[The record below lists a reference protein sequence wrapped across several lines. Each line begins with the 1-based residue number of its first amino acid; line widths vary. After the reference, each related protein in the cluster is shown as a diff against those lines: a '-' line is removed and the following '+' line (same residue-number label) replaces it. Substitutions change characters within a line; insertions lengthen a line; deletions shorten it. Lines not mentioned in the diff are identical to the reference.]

1 MNQPDTFA
9 MVAIALLTAAVVWLS
24 WLQRRQHLR
33 LQRLLRERDRL
44 FHFSLDLLALL
55 TPKGEFQQCNA
66 AFTRVLG
73 YTERLLLGKSLFDLT
88 VRDDWPHVD
97 EAMAFLR
104 QGEPASFTV
113 RMKTLNGA
121 HRWLSWH
128 INPAPDDG
136 VWFAAAHDV
145 TQQKEVEAALR
156 SEMAFRRAM
165 ESSVSLG
172 LRATDLEGRI
182 TFANPA
188 FCRMVGFDRDELEGK
203 MPPFPYWPEEDW
215 DLCQRTL
222 QMVLAGQTPPEGYE
236 MRIKHKNGER
246 RIARFYVSPLIDESG
261 KQSGWMAAILD
272 ITEQKRTRLALEAA
286 QQRFETVLDGVDAL
300 VFAAD
305 WHTDELLFVNRAFKR
320 VFGFDALG
328 KRARDLGAP
337 AIPPPESDPP
347 KPMNTAEHVP
357 EGVWQ
362 GDWQHHTSGR
372 WYHVREQ
379 LTAWVDGRV
388 VRMVV
393 ATDITAQREAIEA
406 ELQQMAQL
414 HQTARLITLG
424 EMASMLAHE
433 LNQPIAAIANYCRGA
448 LLRWRQ
454 GRLDSEVV
462 GEVLQKAAEQAERAG
477 TIVRRIRAFARQSA
491 PQQQWVD
498 AVTIAREAI
507 ELLRVDAQRRGI
519 TVRTQLPQNRVM
531 ISADKI
537 LLEQVL
543 VNLIRNAFDAMQSV
557 PPKQRELTLTLSE
570 TEAEVCYR
578 IADRGVGISE
588 EVRSRLD
595 TPFFTTKPDV
605 LGLGLRICRAILE
618 AHKGRLALL
627 ARPGGGTVAE
637 VWLPRAQGGASHD
650 AQG

>member
-1 MNQPDTFA
+1 
-9 MVAIALLTAAVVWLS
+9 
-24 WLQRRQHLR
+24 
-33 LQRLLRERDRL
+33 
-44 FHFSLDLLALL
+44 
-55 TPKGEFQQCNA
+55 
-66 AFTRVLG
+66 
-73 YTERLLLGKSLFDLT
+73 
-88 VRDDWPHVD
+88 
-97 EAMAFLR
+97 
-104 QGEPASFTV
+104 
-113 RMKTLNGA
+113 
-121 HRWLSWH
+121 
-128 INPAPDDG
+128 
-136 VWFAAAHDV
+136 
-145 TQQKEVEAALR
+145 
-156 SEMAFRRAM
+156 
-165 ESSVSLG
+165 
-172 LRATDLEGRI
+172 
-182 TFANPA
+182 
-188 FCRMVGFDRDELEGK
+188 
-203 MPPFPYWPEEDW
+203 
-215 DLCQRTL
+215 
-222 QMVLAGQTPPEGYE
+222 
-236 MRIKHKNGER
+236 
-246 RIARFYVSPLIDESG
+246 
-261 KQSGWMAAILD
+261 
-272 ITEQKRTRLALEAA
+272 
-286 QQRFETVLDGVDAL
+286 
-300 VFAAD
+300 
-305 WHTDELLFVNRAFKR
+305 
-320 VFGFDALG
+320 
-328 KRARDLGAP
+328 
-337 AIPPPESDPP
+337 
-347 KPMNTAEHVP
+347 
-357 EGVWQ
+357 
-362 GDWQHHTSGR
+362 
-372 WYHVREQ
+372 VREQ

-454 GRLDSEVV
+454 GRLDPEVV

-507 ELLRVDAQRRGI
+507 ELLRVDAQRRGV
-519 TVRTQLPQNRVM
+519 TVRTQLPQDGVM

-557 PPKQRELTLTLSE
+557 PPKQRELTLMVTE
-570 TEAEVCYR
+570 TDEEVCYR

-595 TPFFTTKPDV
+595 TPFFTTKPDD

-637 VWLPRAQGGASHD
+637 VWLPRAQGGVSHD

>member
-1 MNQPDTFA
+1 MNQPDTFL
-9 MVAIALLTAAVVWLS
+9 MVSLALLAPAVAWLG
-24 WLQRRQHLR
+24 WALRRSQLR
-33 LQRLLRERDRL
+33 LMRLMRERDRL
-44 FHFSLDLLALL
+44 FHFSLHLLALL
-55 TPKGEFQQCNA
+55 SPKGEFQQCNA

-73 YTERLLLGKSLFDLT
+73 YTERLVIGKSLFDLT
-88 VRDDWPHVD
+88 HPQDWPQVD

-104 QGEPASFTV
+104 QGDPASCTV
-113 RMKTLNGA
+113 RVKTLSGSL
-121 HRWLSWH
+121 RWLSWH

-136 VWFAAAHDV
+136 VWFAVAHDV
-145 TQQKEVEAALR
+145 TQQKEVETALR
-156 SEMAFRRAM
+156 AEMAFRRAM

-172 LRATDLEGRI
+172 LRATDLAGRI

-188 FCRMVGFDRDELEGK
+188 FCRMVGFERDELEGK

-222 QMVLAGQTPPEGYE
+222 QRVLAGEAPPEGYE
-236 MRIKHKNGER
+236 MRIKNKSGER
-246 RIARFYVSPLIDESG
+246 KIARFYVSPLIDESG
-261 KQSGWMAAILD
+261 RQTGWMAAIID

-320 VFGFDALG
+320 VFGYDALN

-337 AIPPPESDPP
+337 MISPPETLTAAPIASDR
-347 KPMNTAEHVP
+347 VP

-362 GDWQHHTSGR
+362 GDWRHPASGR

-379 LTAWVDGRV
+379 LTSWVDGRL
-388 VRMVV
+388 VRLVI
-393 ATDITAQREAIEA
+393 ATDVTAQREAIEA
-406 ELQQMAQL
+406 ELHQIAQL

-448 LLRWRQ
+448 LMRWRQ
-454 GRLDSEVV
+454 NRLEPQQV
-462 GEVLQKAAEQAERAG
+462 GEVLQKAGEQAERAG
-477 TIVRRIRAFARQSA
+477 AIVRRIRAFARQSQ
-491 PQQQWVD
+491 PQQQRVD
-498 AVTIAREAI
+498 AVAIAREAL
-507 ELLRVDAQRRGI
+507 ELLRGDAQRRGI
-519 TVRTQLPQNRVM
+519 LLVTQLPGRPVF

-543 VNLIRNAFDAMQSV
+543 VNLMRNAFEAMISI
-557 PPKQRELTLTLSE
+557 PSRSREVTLSLTE
-570 TEAEVCYR
+570 TDEGVCYR

-595 TPFFTTKPDV
+595 TPFFTTKPDG

-618 AHKGRLALL
+618 AHKGHLELL

-637 VWLPRAQGGASHD
+637 VWLPHTTVGEEDGQR
-650 AQG
+650 